1 MTGGEMIESL
11 TKLYEKNYKK
21 KYPFEKSQYHQCMPN
36 PSKEDEFI
44 TVQWVNRF
52 LTAEKKKD
60 HGTDEDKLKYRKY
73 KLE

>member
-1 MTGGEMIESL
+1 MIESL

-52 LTAEKKKD
+52 LTGEKKKN
-60 HGTDEDKLKYRKY
+60 
-73 KLE
+73 